1 MKPIFFPATYVS
13 PPAAA
18 AMQALFAS
26 VVIYQPFAGRL
37 PPEMHALKESGFLDV
52 LSPVAGGEQ
61 RLDGML
67 REFRQWGFLHA
78 GGAGLHA
85 AFWRQRLQ
93 ADSLAEDDTSLRLAS
108 QIESRLRPAAGPKE
122 SDQLMPARV
131 FLHLA
136 QEFDRQSCEIQ
147 RDLTRHDK
155 LSAEL
160 LHALTGEDDPSGRAR
175 DHGPAPGP
183 AGPEDHLWERRL
195 AAWAR
200 LFLCQAYPSPVF
212 VASSAAVVEHVVASV
227 PRALRLLPAALVALA
242 CPTVVAGHPSEHD
255 VMPRLAE
262 LAASPLSLL
271 EKQFVP
277 AAPDA
282 PGARGAGPEVFVLP
296 EADPC
301 RVFARFLAGV
311 PDEPSCCPHERP
323 WRHTVLVRVAPAS
336 VRGDGGTMPIADSNN
351 W

>member
-13 PPAAA
+13 APTAA

-61 RLDGML
+61 RLDDML
-67 REFRQWGFLHA
+67 REFRQWGSLHA

-85 AFWRQRLQ
+85 AFWHQRLQ
-93 ADSLAEDDTSLRLAS
+93 ADSLAEEDSTSQLVS
-108 QIESRLRPAAGPKE
+108 QIRSRLRQADGTAE
-122 SDQLMPARV
+122 SGSLMPARV

-136 QEFDRQSCEIQ
+136 QEFDRQSWELQ
-147 RDLTRHDK
+147 RDLTRHEK

-175 DHGPAPGP
+175 DHSPALGP

-200 LFLCQAYPSPVF
+200 LFLCRAYPSPVF
-212 VASSAAVVEHVVASV
+212 VTSSAAVVAHVIASV
-227 PRALRLLPAALVALA
+227 PRALRLLPEALVALA
-242 CPTVVAGHPSEHD
+242 RPTVAAGHPSPHD
-255 VMPRLAE
+255 AMPRLAE
-262 LAASPLSLL
+262 FAASPLLLL
-271 EKQFVP
+271 EKQSVP
-277 AAPDA
+277 DVPDA

-301 RVFARFLAGV
+301 QLFARFLDGV
-311 PDEPSCCPHERP
+311 PDEPPCCPHERP
-323 WRHTVLVRVAPAS
+323 WRHTVLVRLSPAS
-336 VRGDGGTMPIADSNN
+336 VRGDGGTMPIAD
-351 W
+351 